1 MYSNLRGCDAER
13 VYYDGCCMIIV
24 NGQVVAQGSQ
34 FSLQDVEVVT
44 ATVDLDEVRS
54 YRSSSPTYSLAAE
67 SLSPS
72 YPRIKVDFSITKEDD
87 FTVPISTP
95 IKFHYHS
102 PEEEI
107 SLGPAC
113 WLWDYLRRSGQAGFL
128 LPLSGGICNPIT
140 VYRDTGYWWD
150 TGGLIHC
157 LFCLLL
163 ITFVSY

>member
-34 FSLQDVEVVT
+34 FSLKDVEVIT
-44 ATVDLDEVRS
+44 ATVDLDEVRA
-54 YRSSSPTYSLAAE
+54 YRSSSPTYCLAAE
-67 SLSPS
+67 TLTPS
-72 YPRIKVDFSITKEDD
+72 YPRIKVDFGITKEDD

-95 IKFHYHS
+95 IKFFYHS
-102 PEEEI
+102 AEEEI

-128 LPLSGGICNPIT
+128 LPLSGGT
-140 VYRDTGYWWD
+140 VCGP
-150 TGGLIHC
+150 
-157 LFCLLL
+157 F
-163 ITFVSY
+163 